1 MTEAESSLDTLLHF
15 ALDAAWQAGRVTL
28 AHFQTGL
35 TAERKA
41 DNSPVTI
48 ADREAEQTLRRF
60 IMERWPDHSI
70 IGEEFG
76 HTTGKDG
83 DDGYTWII
91 DPIDGT
97 KSFVS
102 GVPIY
107 AVLLALVEDNEP
119 VLGVM
124 HFPGL
129 NETVHA
135 ARGRGCYW
143 NGRRARVS
151 NVSNLSDAVM
161 LTSDLNTFPRY
172 NRQAAFQRLVDST
185 YIQRTWGDAYGY
197 ALVATGRAEV
207 MIDPVMAV
215 WDCGPL
221 QVILEEAGGTF
232 TDWTGKPTIFGG
244 ESIAT
249 NGLLF
254 DDVMAIV
261 RADQISNR
269 DDAL

>member
-1 MTEAESSLDTLLHF
+1 MLLPDPSPDDLLAF
-15 ALDAAWQAGRVTL
+15 ALDAAWRAGRITL

-41 DNSPVTI
+41 DNTPVTI
-48 ADREAEQTLRRF
+48 ADREAEQVLRRL
-60 IMERWPDHSI
+60 IHTQWPDHAL
-70 IGEEFG
+70 IGEEYG
-76 HTTGKDG
+76 QSTGAGG
-83 DDGYTWII
+83 DSEYTWII

-102 GVPIY
+102 GVPLY
-107 AVLLALVEDNEP
+107 AVLLALVKDNEP
-119 VLGVM
+119 LLGVM

-129 NETVHA
+129 NEMVYA

-143 NGRRARVS
+143 NGRPARVS
-151 NVSNLSDAVM
+151 DVSTLSNAV
-161 LTSDLNTFPRY
+161 LLASDLNTFAVHGR
-172 NRQAAFQRLVDST
+172 NQAFKRLVDAT

-207 MIDPVMAV
+207 MVDPVMAI

-232 TDWTGKPTIFGG
+232 TDWQGIPTIYGG
-244 ESIAT
+244 ESVAT
-249 NGLLF
+249 NGALF
-254 DDVMAIV
+254 DQVMALV
-261 RADQISNR
+261 RDQK
-269 DDAL
+269 D

>member
-1 MTEAESSLDTLLHF
+1 MVSTDPSLDELLYF

-35 TAERKA
+35 AAERKA
-41 DNSPVTI
+41 DNTPVTI
-48 ADREAEQTLRRF
+48 ADREAEQKLRQL
-60 IMERWPDHSI
+60 ITARWPGHNL
-70 IGEEFG
+70 IGEEYG
-76 HTTGKDG
+76 ASAGSESGT
-83 DDGYTWII
+83 GYTWII

-102 GVPIY
+102 GVPLY
-107 AVLLALVEDNEP
+107 AVLLALVRDNEP

-129 NETVHA
+129 NETVYA
-135 ARGRGCYW
+135 ARGHGCYW
-143 NGRRARVS
+143 NGRQARVS
-151 NVSNLSDAVM
+151 SVSNLADAV
-161 LTSDLNTFPRY
+161 LLASDLNTF
-172 NRQAAFQRLVDST
+172 AAFGREATFRRLIEMT

-207 MIDPVMAV
+207 MLDPVMAV

-232 TDWTGKPTIFGG
+232 TDWRGTPTIFGG
-244 ESIAT
+244 EAIAT
-249 NGLLF
+249 NGVLYEQ
-254 DDVMAIV
+254 VMALV
-261 RADQISNR
+261 SDEET
-269 DDAL
+269 

>member
-1 MTEAESSLDTLLHF
+1 MTGADPSLNTLLDF
-15 ALDAAWQAGRVTL
+15 ALDAAWQAGRTTL

-35 TAERKA
+35 VAERKA

-48 ADREAEQTLRRF
+48 ADRAAENVLRRL
-60 IMERWPDHSI
+60 IMERWPDHSL
-70 IGEEFG
+70 IGEEYG
-76 HTTGKDG
+76 HTAGSDG
-83 DDGYTWII
+83 SEGYTWVI

-97 KSFVS
+97 KSYVS
-102 GVPIY
+102 GVPLY
-107 AVLLALVEDNEP
+107 AVLLALVKDDEP
-119 VLGVM
+119 LLGVM

-129 NETVHA
+129 NDMVYA

-143 NGRRARVS
+143 NGRPAKVS
-151 NVSNLSDAVM
+151 NVAKLSDAVL
-161 LTSDLNTFPRY
+161 LTSDLNNFVPF
-172 NRQAAFQRLVDST
+172 NRQDAFQRLVDST

-197 ALVATGRAEV
+197 ALVATGRAEI
-207 MIDPVMAV
+207 MLDPVMAV

-232 TDWTGKPTIFGG
+232 TDWEGTPTIFGG

-254 DDVMAIV
+254 DEVMAIV
-261 RADQISNR
+261 RNGE
-269 DDAL
+269 

>member
-1 MTEAESSLDTLLHF
+1 MSKSDPSLDTLLHF

-35 TAERKA
+35 VAERKA
-41 DNSPVTI
+41 DDSPVTI
-48 ADREAEQTLRRF
+48 ADRETEQILRRL
-60 IMERWPDHSI
+60 ITERWPEHSL
-70 IGEEFG
+70 IGEEYG
-76 HTTGKDG
+76 HTEGTRGSE
-83 DDGYTWII
+83 GYTWVI

-97 KSFVS
+97 KSYIS
-102 GVPIY
+102 GVPLY
-107 AVLLALVEDNEP
+107 AVLLALVKDTEP

-129 NETVHA
+129 NDMVYA

-143 NGRRARVS
+143 NGRPSRVS
-151 NVSNLSDAVM
+151 NVSNLSEAV
-161 LTSDLNTFPRY
+161 LLASDLNTFSLY
-172 NRQAAFQRLVDST
+172 NRQGAFQRLIDST

-207 MIDPVMAV
+207 MLDPVMAI

-232 TDWTGKPTIFGG
+232 TDWQGTPTIFGG
-244 ESIAT
+244 EAIAT

-254 DDVMAIV
+254 DEVMAIV
-261 RADQISNR
+261 RDGK
-269 DDAL
+269 

>member
-1 MTEAESSLDTLLHF
+1 MTGADPSLNTLLDF
-15 ALDAAWQAGRVTL
+15 ALDAAWQAGRTTL

-35 TAERKA
+35 VAERKA

-48 ADREAEQTLRRF
+48 GDRAAEEVLRRL
-60 IMERWPDHSI
+60 IMERWPDHSL
-70 IGEEFG
+70 IGEEYG
-76 HTTGKDG
+76 HTAGSDG
-83 DDGYTWII
+83 SEGYTWVI

-97 KSFVS
+97 KSYVS
-102 GVPIY
+102 GVPLY
-107 AVLLALVEDNEP
+107 AVLLALVKDDEP
-119 VLGVM
+119 LLGVM

-129 NETVHA
+129 NDMVYA

-143 NGRRARVS
+143 NGRPAKVS
-151 NVSNLSDAVM
+151 NVAKLSDAVL
-161 LTSDLNTFPRY
+161 LTSDLNNFVPF
-172 NRQAAFQRLVDST
+172 NRQGAFQRLVDST

-197 ALVATGRAEV
+197 ALVATGRAEI
-207 MIDPVMAV
+207 MLDPVMAV

-232 TDWTGKPTIFGG
+232 TDWEGTPTIFGG

-254 DDVMAIV
+254 DEVMAIV
-261 RADQISNR
+261 REGE
-269 DDAL
+269 

>member
-1 MTEAESSLDTLLHF
+1 MHNSDSLDDLLAF
-15 ALDAAWQAGRVTL
+15 ALDAVWQAGRVTL

-35 TAERKA
+35 AAERKA
-41 DNSPVTI
+41 DNTPVTI
-48 ADREAEQTLRRF
+48 ADRAAEQLLRRL
-60 IMERWPDHSI
+60 ITERWPGHAL

-76 HTTGKDG
+76 HSGG
-83 DDGYTWII
+83 EEGGYTWII

-102 GVPIY
+102 GVPLY
-107 AVLLALVEDNEP
+107 AVLLALVKGEEP
-119 VLGVM
+119 LLGVM

-129 NETVHA
+129 NDMVYA

-143 NGRRARVS
+143 NGRPARVS
-151 NVSNLSDAVM
+151 AVDTLADAVL
-161 LTSDLNTFPRY
+161 LTSDLDNYARY
-172 NRQAAFQRLVDST
+172 GREAAFRRLIDAT

-207 MIDPVMAV
+207 MLDPAMAL

-232 TDWTGKPTIFGG
+232 TDWQGKPTIFGG
-244 ESIAT
+244 EAIGT
-249 NGLLF
+249 NGALF
-254 DDVMAIV
+254 EQVMV
-261 RADQISNR
+261 LVGERGR
-269 DDAL
+269 